1 MQHFFPLAHLY
12 TERLI
17 ASNLSG
23 RKGSNNKNKMY
34 AQTRF
39 YFGTMEGHHKISIC
53 GVVFYVEDDCKS
65 MLLDH
70 LKLMHSNNTLKS
82 NEPFESGEERVAEIL
97 LEELKNGKQVITS
110 KELDVLIHKTQYLR

>member
-17 ASNLSG
+17 TSNLSEK
-23 RKGSNNKNKMY
+23 KGSNNKNKMY
-34 AQTRF
+34 AQPTF
-39 YFGTMEGHHKISIC
+39 YFGTMEGTHKISIC

-70 LKLMHSNNTLKS
+70 LKLMHSNTTLKS
-82 NEPFESGEERVAEIL
+82 SDLFGSGEEKVAEIL